1 MFNISNKS
9 IIILFGDD
17 IMEKITYS
25 KSLKAKLT
33 LERGFMMESYQTLM
47 DVVNTRKDVLL
58 VQSFYKDRVANG
70 KNKVAIIKGF
80 KKNLVVYFALDPNK
94 INEKYGITDVS
105 ETKAYVNYPTKLII
119 DSAKDLKN
127 AIRLMEKALAK
138 AGLNEIVEAEDI
150 DYSLVYPEKSFDE
163 LVEIGLIKKRIRY
176 IDENTDDYYHVEEY
190 KAKPVVEV
198 KAKPVVEVKPNPVVE
213 VKEAPMIEMVNV
225 KLKVMI
231 KGKMTDRLFLFT
243 NYTNWSEDKVLE
255 LTKVEDYFIINAKFP
270 KNFNLEFKISLS
282 QNWNGVEKGMFGEE
296 IKNHQYYLDKDLE
309 IEDIIYNWRDK

>member
-1 MFNISNKS
+1 
-9 IIILFGDD
+9 
-17 IMEKITYS
+17 MEKITYS

-190 KAKPVVEV
+190 KE
-198 KAKPVVEVKPNPVVE
+198 KPVVEVKPNPVVEVKEKPVVE

-296 IKNHQYYLDKDLE
+296 IKNHKYYLDKDLE
-309 IEDIIYNWRDK
+309 IEDIIYNWRKK

>member
-1 MFNISNKS
+1 
-9 IIILFGDD
+9 
-17 IMEKITYS
+17 MEKITYS

-119 DSAKDLKN
+119 DSQKDLKN

-190 KAKPVVEV
+190 KE
-198 KAKPVVEVKPNPVVE
+198 KPVVEVKPNPVVE
-213 VKEAPMIEMVNV
+213 VKTNPVVEVKDVPMIEMVNV

-296 IKNHQYYLDKDLE
+296 IKNHHYYLDKDLE

>member
-1 MFNISNKS
+1 
-9 IIILFGDD
+9 
-17 IMEKITYS
+17 MEKITYS

-119 DSAKDLKN
+119 DSQKDLKN

-163 LVEIGLIKKRIRY
+163 LVEIGLIKKKIRY

-190 KAKPVVEV
+190 KEKPVVDV
-198 KAKPVVEVKPNPVVE
+198 KANPVVE
-213 VKEAPMIEMVNV
+213 VKEKPVVEVKVNPVVEVKDAPMIEMVNV

>member
-1 MFNISNKS
+1 
-9 IIILFGDD
+9 
-17 IMEKITYS
+17 MEKITYS

-94 INEKYGITDVS
+94 LNEKYGITDVS

-190 KAKPVVEV
+190 KKKPVVEV
-198 KAKPVVEVKPNPVVE
+198 KANPVVE
-213 VKEAPMIEMVNV
+213 VKEKPVVEVKVNPVVEVKDAPMIEMVNV

>member
-119 DSAKDLKN
+119 DSQKDLKS

-138 AGLNEIVEAEDI
+138 ADLNEIVEAEDI

-190 KAKPVVEV
+190 KE
-198 KAKPVVEVKPNPVVE
+198 KPVVEVKPNPVVE

>member
-1 MFNISNKS
+1 
-9 IIILFGDD
+9 
-17 IMEKITYS
+17 MEKITYS

-119 DSAKDLKN
+119 DSQKDLKN

-138 AGLNEIVEAEDI
+138 ADLNEIVEAEDI

-190 KAKPVVEV
+190 KE
-198 KAKPVVEVKPNPVVE
+198 KPVVEVKPNPVVE
-213 VKEAPMIEMVNV
+213 VKDAPMIEMVNV

-296 IKNHQYYLDKDLE
+296 IKNHHYYLDKDLE

>member
-1 MFNISNKS
+1 
-9 IIILFGDD
+9 
-17 IMEKITYS
+17 MEKITYS

-190 KAKPVVEV
+190 KKKPVVEV
-198 KAKPVVEVKPNPVVE
+198 KANPVVE
-213 VKEAPMIEMVNV
+213 VKEKPVVEVKVNPVVEVKDAPMIEMVNV

>member
-1 MFNISNKS
+1 
-9 IIILFGDD
+9 
-17 IMEKITYS
+17 MEKITYS

-119 DSAKDLKN
+119 DSQKDLKN

-190 KAKPVVEV
+190 DDGR
-198 KAKPVVEVKPNPVVE
+198 
-213 VKEAPMIEMVNV
+213 I
-225 KLKVMI
+225 
-231 KGKMTDRLFLFT
+231 
-243 NYTNWSEDKVLE
+243 VLE
-255 LTKVEDYFIINAKFP
+255 PRELVAPLQISGQSLAMMDKSMD
-270 KNFNLEFKISLS
+270 NLKKGQVSPAIDLSEF
-282 QNWNGVEKGMFGEE
+282 EA
-296 IKNHQYYLDKDLE
+296 
-309 IEDIIYNWRDK
+309 

>member
-1 MFNISNKS
+1 
-9 IIILFGDD
+9 
-17 IMEKITYS
+17 MEKITYS

-119 DSAKDLKN
+119 DSQKDLKN

-190 KAKPVVEV
+190 KTKPVV
-198 KAKPVVEVKPNPVVE
+198 KVKPNPVVE
-213 VKEAPMIEMVNV
+213 VKTNHVVEVKDAPMIEMVNV
-225 KLKVMI
+225 KLKV
-231 KGKMTDRLFLFT
+231 

-270 KNFNLEFKISLS
+270 KNFSLEFKISLS

>member
-1 MFNISNKS
+1 
-9 IIILFGDD
+9 
-17 IMEKITYS
+17 MEKITYS

-190 KAKPVVEV
+190 KE
-198 KAKPVVEVKPNPVVE
+198 KPVVEVKPNPVVEVKEKPVVE

-296 IKNHQYYLDKDLE
+296 IKNHKYYLDKDLE

>member
-1 MFNISNKS
+1 
-9 IIILFGDD
+9 
-17 IMEKITYS
+17 MEKITYS

-119 DSAKDLKN
+119 DSQKDLKN

-138 AGLNEIVEAEDI
+138 ADLNEIVEAEDI
-150 DYSLVYPEKSFDE
+150 DYNLVYPEKSFDE

-190 KAKPVVEV
+190 KE
-198 KAKPVVEVKPNPVVE
+198 KPVVEVKPNPVVE
-213 VKEAPMIEMVNV
+213 VKNAPMIEMVNV

>member
-1 MFNISNKS
+1 
-9 IIILFGDD
+9 
-17 IMEKITYS
+17 
-25 KSLKAKLT
+25 
-33 LERGFMMESYQTLM
+33 
-47 DVVNTRKDVLL
+47 
-58 VQSFYKDRVANG
+58 
-70 KNKVAIIKGF
+70 
-80 KKNLVVYFALDPNK
+80 
-94 INEKYGITDVS
+94 
-105 ETKAYVNYPTKLII
+105 
-119 DSAKDLKN
+119 
-127 AIRLMEKALAK
+127 MEKALAK

-190 KAKPVVEV
+190 KE
-198 KAKPVVEVKPNPVVE
+198 KPVVEVKPNPVVE
-213 VKEAPMIEMVNV
+213 VKDAPMIEMVNV

>member
-1 MFNISNKS
+1 
-9 IIILFGDD
+9 
-17 IMEKITYS
+17 MEKITYS

-190 KAKPVVEV
+190 KEKPVVEV
-198 KAKPVVEVKPNPVVE
+198 KANPVVEVKEKPVVEVKPNPVVE
-213 VKEAPMIEMVNV
+213 VKDSPMIEMVNV

>member
-1 MFNISNKS
+1 
-9 IIILFGDD
+9 
-17 IMEKITYS
+17 MEKITYS

-127 AIRLMEKALAK
+127 AIRLMEKALDK

-190 KAKPVVEV
+190 KE
-198 KAKPVVEVKPNPVVE
+198 KPVVEVKPNPVVE
-213 VKEAPMIEMVNV
+213 VKEKPVVEVKDAPMIEMVNV

-270 KNFNLEFKISLS
+270 KNFSLEFKISLS